1 MFDVVVIGGGP
12 AGLKATH
19 RAASLGA
26 NTALLTKDSLGGMA
40 ALDGPVP
47 VRTLA
52 HAARLVREARQLEQ
66 YGVDC
71 IYPKVNYKKLL
82 SRVGEV
88 VSEIQ
93 DLIKVRSGFDTLGVS
108 IYEKTGIARFVDAHT
123 IETESGLRVEGE
135 KFIICTG
142 GQSRTLAIPGFEYTA
157 THSDVWSLADIPE
170 SMAVVGCGATGA
182 QVASIFNAFGAKV
195 SLFEAA
201 PRILISE
208 DADVSSAVAAAFR
221 ASGIAV
227 YEGLDEIESI
237 EKFDDGFAFNYRMN
251 GKREALDVSLVV
263 MCVGWTA
270 NAQSLGLS
278 NVGVKTD
285 RRGYIEVNE
294 CLQTSAPHVFAAGDV
309 NGQWMFVPNA
319 SQEGYFAATN
329 AVLGPRHLLKSDLV
343 PTGSF
348 TDPEYAAI
356 GLTEEQAR
364 KSHDCV
370 VSVIRFDHFPRSII
384 DGRTLGFCK
393 MIADRK
399 SREILGCHVVGER
412 AVETVQLLAAG
423 MRAGIRIEQLAQ
435 MPLSFPTYVAIVEWC
450 AADIARQ
457 LGLDK
462 ENVFWEP
469 QRLMV

>member
-142 GQSRTLAIPGFEYTA
+142 GQSRTLAIPG
-157 THSDVWSLADIPE
+157 
-170 SMAVVGCGATGA
+170 
-182 QVASIFNAFGAKV
+182 
-195 SLFEAA
+195 
-201 PRILISE
+201 
-208 DADVSSAVAAAFR
+208 
-221 ASGIAV
+221 
-227 YEGLDEIESI
+227 
-237 EKFDDGFAFNYRMN
+237 
-251 GKREALDVSLVV
+251 
-263 MCVGWTA
+263 
-270 NAQSLGLS
+270 
-278 NVGVKTD
+278 
-285 RRGYIEVNE
+285 
-294 CLQTSAPHVFAAGDV
+294 
-309 NGQWMFVPNA
+309 
-319 SQEGYFAATN
+319 
-329 AVLGPRHLLKSDLV
+329 
-343 PTGSF
+343 
-348 TDPEYAAI
+348 
-356 GLTEEQAR
+356 
-364 KSHDCV
+364 
-370 VSVIRFDHFPRSII
+370 
-384 DGRTLGFCK
+384 
-393 MIADRK
+393 
-399 SREILGCHVVGER
+399 
-412 AVETVQLLAAG
+412 
-423 MRAGIRIEQLAQ
+423 
-435 MPLSFPTYVAIVEWC
+435 
-450 AADIARQ
+450 
-457 LGLDK
+457 
-462 ENVFWEP
+462 
-469 QRLMV
+469 